1 MLPEL
6 REATVEEHQRRSI
19 MKLKSTHQIF
29 AALAVAAIA
38 TGVASTVAFASG
50 STSTH
55 AAVAIRHQTHGCHA
69 WSVDGGAYAASHV
82 VTLHRGGTITV
93 TNNDVMPHQLVKTS
107 GPAITITREK
117 AGMSMGPKHTY
128 PAAMLA
134 RMGASAKLTFTKA
147 GTYKL
152 TTKPGE
158 DYMNGIKTIGADNVL
173 RLKVVVS

>member
-1 MLPEL
+1 MLA
-6 REATVEEHQRRSI
+6 RRHEATVEEHQPRSI
-19 MKLKSTHQIF
+19 MKLNSHPIF
-29 AALAVAAIA
+29 AALAVAAVVAGI
-38 TGVASTVAFASG
+38 ASTVALASG

-69 WSVDGGAYAASHV
+69 WSVNGSAYAASHV

-93 TNNDVMPHQLVKTS
+93 TNNDVMPHQLIKTS

-117 AGMSMGPKHTY
+117 PGMSMGPKHTY

-134 RMGASAKLTFTKA
+134 RMGASANVTFTKA
-147 GTYKL
+147 GIYKL

-158 DYMNGIKTIGADNVL
+158 DYMKGITTTGADNVL
-173 RLKVVVS
+173 KLKVVVS